1 MDLILGLPIHPLI
14 IHAVAVLVPLSALGV
29 ISLLVF
35 PRFAPTFSPLILI
48 LLIAS
53 TLAGFIA
60 ENSGQALSNRVG
72 YPGDHAEQGERLA
85 KLILLFTLLYITW
98 FVIYRKSIKFKSADK
113 LLKNSLSVLLLLA
126 AIASTT
132 LTFIVGHSGAKASWE
147 DRIKASSGSALTDS
161 ATQDQVLADQNLP
174 TGVIKLTNS
183 EIKKHNSRND
193 CWSIVKGRVYN
204 LTSYVQQHP
213 GGIELIS
220 SICGIDGSAAFS
232 NQHGSSSK
240 PNNVLTG
247 LLLGSL
253 GAEITKQQSI
263 TIIDPPKSNYGSQAE
278 DEDESENE
286 DGDRD

>member
-1 MDLILGLPIHPLI
+1 MGLPLHPLI
-14 IHAVAVLVPLSALGV
+14 IHAVVVLVPLSALGV
-29 ISLLVF
+29 IFLLVF
-35 PRFAPTFSPLILI
+35 PRFAPIFSPLILI

-53 TLAGFIA
+53 TVAGFIA
-60 ENSGQALSNRVG
+60 ENSGQSLSNRVG

-113 LLKNSLSVLLLLA
+113 LLKNTLSVLLLLT

-147 DRIKASSGSALTDS
+147 DRIKASDS
-161 ATQDQVLADQNLP
+161 KRLSDLPEQDQALVDQNLSA
-174 TGVIKLTNS
+174 GVIKLTNS
-183 EIKKHNSRND
+183 EVKKHNSRDD
-193 CWSIVKGRVYN
+193 CWSIVSGKVYN

-232 NQHGSSSK
+232 NQHGSSAK

-253 GAEITKQQSI
+253 GAEITKQKST
-263 TIIDPPKSNYGSQAE
+263 TIIDLPKSNYGSKAE
-278 DEDESENE
+278 VEDESESE

>member
-1 MDLILGLPIHPLI
+1 MDLILGLPLHPLI
-14 IHAVAVLVPLSALGV
+14 IHAVAILVPLSALGV
-29 ISLLVF
+29 IFLLVF
-35 PRFAPTFSPLILI
+35 PRFVPNYAPLVLG

-53 TLAGFIA
+53 TVAGFIA

-72 YPGDHAEQGERLA
+72 YPGDHGQQGERIA

-98 FVIYRKSIKFKSADK
+98 FVIYRKSIQFKSADK
-113 LLKNSLSVLLLLA
+113 LLKNTLSVLLLLA

-147 DRIKASSGSALTDS
+147 DRIKASDS
-161 ATQDQVLADQNLP
+161 KRLSDLPEQDQALVDQNLSA
-174 TGVIKLTNS
+174 GVIKLTNS
-183 EIKKHNSRND
+183 EVKKHNSRDD
-193 CWSIVKGRVYN
+193 CWSIVSGKVYN

-232 NQHGSSSK
+232 NQHGSSAK

-253 GAEITKQQSI
+253 GAEITKQKST
-263 TIIDPPKSNYGSQAE
+263 TIIDPPKSNYGSKAE
-278 DEDESENE
+278 DEDESESE

>member
-1 MDLILGLPIHPLI
+1 MGLPLHPLI
-14 IHAVAVLVPLSALGV
+14 IHAVVVLVPLSALGV
-29 ISLLVF
+29 IFLLVF

-53 TLAGFIA
+53 TVAGFIA
-60 ENSGQALSNRVG
+60 ENSGQSLSNRVG

-113 LLKNSLSVLLLLA
+113 LLKNSLSVLLLLT

-147 DRIKASSGSALTDS
+147 DRIKASDS
-161 ATQDQVLADQNLP
+161 KRLSDLPEQDQALVDQNLSA
-174 TGVIKLTNS
+174 GVIKLSIS
-183 EIKKHNSRND
+183 EVKKHNSRDD
-193 CWSIVKGRVYN
+193 CWSIVSGKVYN

-232 NQHGSSSK
+232 NQHGSSAK

-253 GAEITKQQSI
+253 GAEITKQKST
-263 TIIDPPKSNYGSQAE
+263 TIIDLPKSNYGSKAE
-278 DEDESENE
+278 VEDESESE

>member
-1 MDLILGLPIHPLI
+1 LDLILGLPLHPLI
-14 IHAVAVLVPLSALGV
+14 IHAVVVLVPLSALGV
-29 ISLLVF
+29 ILLLVF

-53 TLAGFIA
+53 TVAGFIA

-113 LLKNSLSVLLLLA
+113 LLKNTLSVLLLLV

-132 LTFIVGHSGAKASWE
+132 LTFLVGHSGAKVTWE
-147 DRIKASSGSALTDS
+147 DRVKASDS
-161 ATQDQVLADQNLP
+161 KRLSDLPEQDQALVDQNLSA
-174 TGVIKLTNS
+174 GVIKLSIS
-183 EIKKHNSRND
+183 EVKKHNSRDD
-193 CWSIVKGRVYN
+193 CWSIVSGKVYN
-204 LTSYVQQHP
+204 LTSFVQQHP

-232 NQHGSSSK
+232 NQHGSSAK

-253 GAEITKQQSI
+253 GAEITKQKST
-263 TIIDPPKSNYGSQAE
+263 TIIDPPKSNYGSKAE
-278 DEDESENE
+278 DEDESESE

>member
-1 MDLILGLPIHPLI
+1 MDLPLHPLI
-14 IHAVAVLVPLSALGV
+14 IHVVAVLVPLSALGV
-29 ISLLVF
+29 IFLLAF
-35 PRFAPTFSPLILI
+35 PKFAPTFSPLILL
-48 LLIAS
+48 LLIVS
-53 TLAGFIA
+53 TVSGFIA

-147 DRIKASSGSALTDS
+147 DRIKASSGMALTDS
-161 ATQDQVLADQNLP
+161 AAQDQVLADQNLP
-174 TGVIKLTNS
+174 AGVIKLTNS
-183 EIKKHNSRND
+183 EIKKHNSRDD
-193 CWSIVKGRVYN
+193 CWSIVNGKVYN
-204 LTSYVQQHP
+204 LTSFVQQHP

-220 SICGIDGSAAFS
+220 SICGIDGTAAFS
-232 NQHGSSSK
+232 SQHGSSAK
-240 PNNVLTG
+240 PNNALAG

-253 GAEITKQQSI
+253 GAEIAK
-263 TIIDPPKSNYGSQAE
+263 
-278 DEDESENE
+278 
-286 DGDRD
+286 

>member
-1 MDLILGLPIHPLI
+1 MDLILGLPLHPLI
-14 IHAVAVLVPLSALGV
+14 IHAVVVLVPLSALGV
-29 ISLLVF
+29 IFLLVF

-53 TLAGFIA
+53 TVAGFIA
-60 ENSGQALSNRVG
+60 ENSGQSLSNRVG

-98 FVIYRKSIKFKSADK
+98 FVVYRKSIKFKSADK
-113 LLKNSLSVLLLLA
+113 LLKNSLSVLLLLT

-147 DRIKASSGSALTDS
+147 DRIKVSSGSVLTDS
-161 ATQDQVLADQNLP
+161 PAQDQVQADKNLSAV
-174 TGVIKLTNS
+174 VIKLTNS
-183 EIKKHNSRND
+183 EVKKHNSRDD
-193 CWSIVKGRVYN
+193 CWSIVKGKVYN

-232 NQHGSSSK
+232 NQHGSSAK

-253 GAEITKQQSI
+253 GAEITKQQST
-263 TIIDPPKSNYGSQAE
+263 TIIDPPKSNYGGQA
-278 DEDESENE
+278 EDESENE

>member
-1 MDLILGLPIHPLI
+1 MGLPLHPLI
-14 IHAVAVLVPLSALGV
+14 IHAVVVLVPLSALGV
-29 ISLLVF
+29 IFLLVF

-53 TLAGFIA
+53 TVAGFIA
-60 ENSGQALSNRVG
+60 ENSGQSLSNRVG

-113 LLKNSLSVLLLLA
+113 LLKNTLSVLLLLT

-147 DRIKASSGSALTDS
+147 DRIKASDS
-161 ATQDQVLADQNLP
+161 KRLSDLPEQDQALVDQNLSA
-174 TGVIKLTNS
+174 GVIKLSIS
-183 EIKKHNSRND
+183 EVKKHNSRDD
-193 CWSIVKGRVYN
+193 CWSIVSGKVYN
-204 LTSYVQQHP
+204 LTSYMQQHP

-232 NQHGSSSK
+232 NQHGSSAK

-253 GAEITKQQSI
+253 GAEITKQKST
-263 TIIDPPKSNYGSQAE
+263 TIIDLPKSNYGSKAE
-278 DEDESENE
+278 VEDESESE

>member
-1 MDLILGLPIHPLI
+1 MGLPLHPLI
-14 IHAVAVLVPLSALGV
+14 IHAVVVLVPLSALGV
-29 ISLLVF
+29 IFLLVF

-53 TLAGFIA
+53 TVAGFIA
-60 ENSGQALSNRVG
+60 ENSGQSLSNRVG

-113 LLKNSLSVLLLLA
+113 LLKNSLSVLLLLT

-147 DRIKASSGSALTDS
+147 DRIKVSSGSALTDS
-161 ATQDQVLADQNLP
+161 PAQDQVQADKNLSAV
-174 TGVIKLTNS
+174 VIKLTIS
-183 EIKKHNSRND
+183 EVKKHNSRDD
-193 CWSIVKGRVYN
+193 CWSIVSGKVYN

-232 NQHGSSSK
+232 NQHGSSAK

-253 GAEITKQQSI
+253 GAEITKQKST
-263 TIIDPPKSNYGSQAE
+263 TIIDLPKSNYGSKAE
-278 DEDESENE
+278 VEDESESE

>member
-1 MDLILGLPIHPLI
+1 MGLPLHPLI
-14 IHAVAVLVPLSALGV
+14 IHVVAVLVPLSALGV
-29 ISLLVF
+29 IFLLAF
-35 PRFAPTFSPLILI
+35 PKFAPTFSPLILL
-48 LLIAS
+48 LLIVS
-53 TLAGFIA
+53 TVSGFIA

-85 KLILLFTLLYITW
+85 KLILLFTLLYIIW

-147 DRIKASSGSALTDS
+147 DRIKASSGMALTDS

-174 TGVIKLTNS
+174 AGVIKLTNS
-183 EIKKHNSRND
+183 EIKKHNSRDD
-193 CWSIVKGRVYN
+193 CWSIVNGKVYN
-204 LTSYVQQHP
+204 LTSFVQQHP

-220 SICGIDGSAAFS
+220 SICGIDGTAAFS
-232 NQHGSSSK
+232 SQHGSSAK
-240 PNNVLTG
+240 PNNALAG

-253 GAEITKQQSI
+253 GAEIAK
-263 TIIDPPKSNYGSQAE
+263 
-278 DEDESENE
+278 
-286 DGDRD
+286 

>member
-1 MDLILGLPIHPLI
+1 MGLPLHPLI
-14 IHAVAVLVPLSALGV
+14 IHAVVVLVPLSALGV
-29 ISLLVF
+29 IFLLVF

-53 TLAGFIA
+53 TVAGFIA
-60 ENSGQALSNRVG
+60 ENSGQSLSNRVG

-113 LLKNSLSVLLLLA
+113 LLKRGLSVLLLLT

-147 DRIKASSGSALTDS
+147 DRIKASDS
-161 ATQDQVLADQNLP
+161 KRLSDLPEQDQALVDQNLSA
-174 TGVIKLTNS
+174 GVIKLSIS
-183 EIKKHNSRND
+183 EVKKHNSRDD
-193 CWSIVKGRVYN
+193 CWSIVSGKVYN

-232 NQHGSSSK
+232 NQHGSSAK

-253 GAEITKQQSI
+253 GAEITKQKST
-263 TIIDPPKSNYGSQAE
+263 TIIDPPKSNYGGQA
-278 DEDESENE
+278 EDESENE

>member
-1 MDLILGLPIHPLI
+1 MGLPLHPLI
-14 IHAVAVLVPLSALGV
+14 IHAVVVLVPLSALGV
-29 ISLLVF
+29 IFLLVF

-53 TLAGFIA
+53 TVAGFIA
-60 ENSGQALSNRVG
+60 ENSGQSLSNRVG

-113 LLKNSLSVLLLLA
+113 LLKNSLSVLLLLT

-147 DRIKASSGSALTDS
+147 DRIKASDS
-161 ATQDQVLADQNLP
+161 KRLSDLPEQDQVLVDQNLSA
-174 TGVIKLTNS
+174 GVIKLSIS
-183 EIKKHNSRND
+183 EVKKHNSRDD
-193 CWSIVKGRVYN
+193 CWSIVSGKVYN

-232 NQHGSSSK
+232 NQHGSSAK

-253 GAEITKQQSI
+253 GAEITKQKST
-263 TIIDPPKSNYGSQAE
+263 TIIDLPKSNYGSKAE
-278 DEDESENE
+278 VEDESESE

>member
-1 MDLILGLPIHPLI
+1 MGLPLHPLI
-14 IHAVAVLVPLSALGV
+14 IHAVVVLVPLSALGV
-29 ISLLVF
+29 IFLLVF

-53 TLAGFIA
+53 TVAGFIA
-60 ENSGQALSNRVG
+60 ENSGQSLSNRVG

-98 FVIYRKSIKFKSADK
+98 FVIYRKSIKIKSADK
-113 LLKNSLSVLLLLA
+113 LLKNSLSVLLLLT

-147 DRIKASSGSALTDS
+147 DRIKASDS
-161 ATQDQVLADQNLP
+161 KRLSDLPEQDQVLVDQNLSA
-174 TGVIKLTNS
+174 GVIKLSIS
-183 EIKKHNSRND
+183 EVKKHNSRDD
-193 CWSIVKGRVYN
+193 CWSIVSGKVYN

-232 NQHGSSSK
+232 NQHGSSAK

-253 GAEITKQQSI
+253 GAEITKQKST
-263 TIIDPPKSNYGSQAE
+263 TIIDPPKSNYGSKAE
-278 DEDESENE
+278 VEDESESE